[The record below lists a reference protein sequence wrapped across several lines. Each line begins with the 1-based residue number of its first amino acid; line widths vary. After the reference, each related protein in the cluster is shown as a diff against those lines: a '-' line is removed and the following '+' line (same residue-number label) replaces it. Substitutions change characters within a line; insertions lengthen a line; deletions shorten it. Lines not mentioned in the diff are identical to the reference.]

1 MPDAAMMDALKIA
14 ALAGIDVH
22 LMIPDRPDHPLVY
35 PATLSYADELAKVGV
50 NVHIYEGGFLHAKTL
65 LVDDELASVGT
76 ANFDYRSFR
85 LNFEVNAF
93 IYDVELGKR
102 MAAIYDR
109 DLLQCRPFD
118 HDQVYRR
125 PFVGHV
131 KEAVSRLVAPLL

>member
-1 MPDAAMMDALKIA
+1 
-14 ALAGIDVH
+14 
-22 LMIPDRPDHPLVY
+22 
-35 PATLSYADELAKVGV
+35 
-50 NVHIYEGGFLHAKTL
+50 VHIYAGGFLHAKTL
-65 LVDDELASVGT
+65 LVDEEIASVGT

-93 IYDVELGKR
+93 IYDIELGKR

-109 DLLQCRPFD
+109 DLLQCRPFV
-118 HDQVYRR
+118 HDQIYRR